1 MVTHQVLVLA
11 SQVRVLAGLLTGKCL
26 SGAVCYWTMA
36 LATWSR
42 FSRASACQWRFA
54 RRFVLNDSAAIIL
67 AAGKSTRMKSG
78 LPKVLHE
85 ICGKPML
92 AYVLDACREAGIG
105 RLIVVVGHG
114 KEEVLTRFSFQ
125 EDITW
130 VEQTEQLGTGHAV
143 LCCREALSGF
153 EGSIVVIAGDMPL
166 LRCETLSRLLDSQ
179 ARGDC
184 AVTLATTVLDDPAGY
199 GRIVRDADGGLQAI
213 VEDRDCTPEQR
224 KLCEVNPSYY
234 CFDAKRM
241 VEALDRVKPDNTK
254 GEYYITD
261 AVRISRDSGWGAC
274 AIEAV
279 PAEDA
284 TGINSRADLALVNR
298 LMQRRIQQSL
308 MQEGVTIIDP
318 ESTWIEAGASVG
330 LDTIVHPFT
339 FVGSE
344 ASIGE
349 GCRLG
354 PFAHVG
360 RGETLVDRSVAGPS
374 MCGEAV

>member
-1 MVTHQVLVLA
+1 M
-11 SQVRVLAGLLTGKCL
+11 
-26 SGAVCYWTMA
+26 
-36 LATWSR
+36 
-42 FSRASACQWRFA
+42 
-54 RRFVLNDSAAIIL
+54 NDSAAIIL

-114 KEEVLTRFSFQ
+114 KEEVLSRFSFQ
-125 EDITW
+125 EDIIW

-143 LCCREALSGF
+143 LCCRKALSGF

-166 LRCETLSRLLDSQ
+166 LRCETLTRLLDSQ

-184 AVTLATTVLDDPAGY
+184 AVTLATTVLDDPTGY
-199 GRIVRDADGGLQAI
+199 GRIVRDADGSLQEI
-213 VEDRDCTPEQR
+213 VEDRDCTPEQKELR
-224 KLCEVNPSYY
+224 EVNPSYY
-234 CFDAKRM
+234 CFDAGRM
-241 VEALDRVKPDNTK
+241 VEALGRVKPDNTK

-284 TGINSRADLALVNR
+284 TGINSRADLAMVNR

-318 ESTWIEAGASVG
+318 ESTWIESGVSVG

-344 ASIGE
+344 AKIGE

-360 RGETLVDRSVAGPS
+360 EGETLADRSVVGPCT
-374 MCGEAV
+374 CGEAV